1 MSGFRA
7 QINALCRSTNAQTC
21 LRRVTKP
28 FRDLPKNTSNP
39 RAGGPESQDAP
50 KRRPRQAKR
59 PPRGHQRRPRRRPR
73 APKRRPREAP
83 RRPRAA
89 KRRRKPFKNRG
100 WRFSRTK
107 FLIFAG
113 WIALVYV
120 SDSRRIDFSLL
131 CGSRAKWPT
140 CVSYWFFQYKTP
152 LGPCSHCMCACT
164 NKPGK
169 T

>member
-7 QINALCRSTNAQTC
+7 QINALCRSTNANLPPKGHETLPRSSEKHLKSTC
-21 LRRVTKP
+21 G
-28 FRDLPKNTSNP
+28 S
-39 RAGGPESQDAP
+39 PESQDAP

-100 WRFSRTK
+100 WRFSRMK

-120 SDSRRIDFSLL
+120 SDGCGIDFSLFFAS
-131 CGSRAKWPT
+131 CAKWPT

-152 LGPCSHCMCACT
+152 FEPCSRGMSVCT